1 MSLTRD
7 QLINWAL
14 LFSLVAL
21 WGTSFLAIKVSLRT
35 FTPDQVVVLRLFVGA
50 LVLIAFMF
58 ARGKRLPAKPIA
70 WAHFMLL
77 GLVGSVL
84 PYWLIAKGQVYV
96 TSGMAGLLMAIM
108 PLMTLILAHFFI
120 TGENLNRNK
129 LLGFVLGIG
138 GVILILGPT
147 ILGSQNSLLGCLLI
161 LTAAILYA
169 TNSIIARRLP
179 TYSSAVVSTG
189 VTLCAAFISL
199 VIWPSAFHIDWQT
212 VPTTALLTILWLG
225 VFPTGVAAIILFAL
239 IQRAGPTF
247 LSNINYLIPVVAYF
261 IGALVLG
268 ELIVWHDL
276 VALLAILFGIVVS
289 RKPVGEKAK
298 LTSSR

>member
-1 MSLTRD
+1 MSLNRE
-7 QLINWAL
+7 QLINWVL

-21 WGTSFLAIKVSLRT
+21 WGTSFLAIKISLRT
-35 FTPDQVVVLRLFVGA
+35 FTPDQVVVLRLSIGA
-50 LVLIAFMF
+50 LVLIIFML
-58 ARGKRLPAKPIA
+58 ARGKRLPSKPIA

-120 TGENLNRNK
+120 ADENLNRNK
-129 LLGFVLGIG
+129 LLGFVFGIG

-147 ILGSQNSLLGCLLI
+147 ILGSQNSLIGCLLI

-189 VTLCAAFISL
+189 VTICAAVISL
-199 VIWPSAFHIDWQT
+199 AIWPSAFYIDWKFVST
-212 VPTTALLTILWLG
+212 PAVLTIVWLG
-225 VFPTGVAAIILFAL
+225 IFPTGVAAIILFAL

-268 ELIVWHDL
+268 ELIVWHDM

-289 RKPVGEKAK
+289 RRPVNEKVVAK
-298 LTSSR
+298 G

>member
-1 MSLTRD
+1 MSLNRE
-7 QLINWAL
+7 QLINWVL

-35 FTPDQVVVLRLFVGA
+35 FTPDQVVVLRLSIGA
-50 LVLIAFMF
+50 LVLIIFML
-58 ARGKRLPAKPIA
+58 ARGKRLPSKPIA

-120 TGENLNRNK
+120 ADENLNRNK
-129 LLGFVLGIG
+129 LLGFVFGIG

-147 ILGSQNSLLGCLLI
+147 ILGSQNSLIGCLLI

-189 VTLCAAFISL
+189 VTICAAVISL
-199 VIWPSAFHIDWQT
+199 GIWPSAFYIDWKFVST
-212 VPTTALLTILWLG
+212 SAVFTIVWLG

-239 IQRAGPTF
+239 IHRAGPTF

-268 ELIVWHDL
+268 ELIVWHDM
-276 VALLAILFGIVVS
+276 VALLVILFGIVVS
-289 RKPVGEKAK
+289 RRPVNEKVVAK
-298 LTSSR
+298 G